1 MKLRQ
6 VTFAACAVLLV
17 AGISTAQDG
26 MKPGDKPMSAEQ
38 KAMMDAWMKFAT
50 PAEGHKSL
58 AGIVGT
64 WDAEVTSWMD
74 PAQPPEKSKGVSE
87 NRMMLGG
94 RWVESRFTSQ
104 MMGMPF
110 EGLGYTGYDN
120 HKKKYVG
127 TWMDNMST
135 AVMVSEGT
143 WDAAGRVMTSMATM
157 DDFMTGKASQIKM
170 VTTIMDPDH
179 HMFEMWGPDPKGKNV
194 KQMEIHYRRR
204 K

>member
-6 VTFAACAVLLV
+6 VTFAACAVLLL

-58 AGIVGT
+58 AGMVGT

-94 RWVESRFTSQ
+94 RWVEQKFTSQ

>member
-1 MKLRQ
+1 
-6 VTFAACAVLLV
+6 
-17 AGISTAQDG
+17 
-26 MKPGDKPMSAEQ
+26 
-38 KAMMDAWMKFAT
+38 
-50 PAEGHKSL
+50 
-58 AGIVGT
+58 
-64 WDAEVTSWMD
+64 
-74 PAQPPEKSKGVSE
+74 
-87 NRMMLGG
+87 
-94 RWVESRFTSQ
+94 
-104 MMGMPF
+104 
-110 EGLGYTGYDN
+110 
-120 HKKKYVG
+120 
-127 TWMDNMST
+127 MDNMST